1 MTTENKEPTQAQ
13 ARVYTQEDITRLKQL
28 ISDGCEVMNE
38 IEILKTGLTD
48 TVKAIAEELDIK
60 AAQLNKAIKIA
71 YKANLDEEKDKLSE
85 IEDILA
91 AAGKC

>member
-1 MTTENKEPTQAQ
+1 MTDQEITPSK
-13 ARVYTQEDITRLKQL
+13 ARVYSQDDMNRLKQL
-28 ISDGCEVMNE
+28 VKDGCSVMEE
-38 IEILKTGLTD
+38 IEVLKEGLSD

-71 YKANLDEEKDKLSE
+71 HKNSLDDEKDKLSE

-91 AAGKC
+91 AAGRQV